1 MENFRRIVVC
11 TLRVFTLKK
20 QKAPCVPMK
29 RWYYFIGMQLRKD
42 VIEDHSMNTSIIY
55 KPTVNNSVLDTLAK
69 ELPAIIAGALEVP
82 GGRLAMLTPE
92 QISLAFSQ
100 ANPRDVGSD
109 IRIMAFARSN
119 DPRASTE
126 NELAKS
132 ILKKVMELV
141 DKSGEKYSVNIR
153 LYLME
158 IGVAEYSLSS

>member
-1 MENFRRIVVC
+1 
-11 TLRVFTLKK
+11 
-20 QKAPCVPMK
+20 
-29 RWYYFIGMQLRKD
+29 
-42 VIEDHSMNTSIIY
+42 MNTSIIY